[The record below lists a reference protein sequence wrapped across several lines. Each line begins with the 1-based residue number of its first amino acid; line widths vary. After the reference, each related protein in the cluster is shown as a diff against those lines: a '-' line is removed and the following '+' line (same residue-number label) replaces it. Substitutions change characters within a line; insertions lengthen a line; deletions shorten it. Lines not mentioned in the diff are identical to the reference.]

1 MTQWARRLRTA
12 AAASCAVIVLSS
24 CSFQGLNSLP
34 LPGAVGR
41 GDGAQHFHIEFTN
54 VGALEP
60 NSPVM
65 VNDVIVGSIQS
76 ITLRGW
82 HAVVDASV
90 RPGTVVPR
98 NAVASI
104 GQTSLLGSMHVS
116 LDPPIGE
123 PSQGRLPSG
132 STISWKDSVT
142 APSTEQTLSA
152 VSVLVNAGG
161 LGQLGDIIHNF
172 NVAVGGRESDIR
184 SLIERLNRFV
194 GTLND
199 QRASIVDTLV
209 ELDRFAGTLADRQQV
224 LERALK
230 RIPAALDV
238 LVTERPHLTEAL
250 TKLGEFGTV
259 ATRLVNN
266 SKDDLVTNLNNLRPA
281 FCALADL
288 GPDVDTALAFATVF
302 PFGQNFID
310 RAVRGDY
317 INMFSTFDIT
327 VPRIKR
333 GLAQGTPS
341 YQGNA
346 PIVPAPGDPGYDAF
360 YAQFPDP
367 KTATTPIPPWLA
379 ALPPDTTPPF
389 HLNGVAPL
397 GVQPP
402 ILKLPPATTPS
413 GCA

>member
-1 MTQWARRLRTA
+1 VLA
-12 AAASCAVIVLSS
+12 LSS

-34 LPGAVGR
+34 LPGVVGR
-41 GDGAQHFHIEFTN
+41 GDGAQNFYIEFTN

-65 VNDVIVGSIQS
+65 VNDVVVGSIS
-76 ITLRGW
+76 AITLKGW
-82 HAVVDASV
+82 HAVVEASV
-90 RPGTVVPR
+90 RPGAVVPR

-104 GQTSLLGSMHVS
+104 GQTSLLGSMHLS
-116 LDPPIGE
+116 LDPPLGQ
-123 PSQGRLPSG
+123 PSQGRLSSG

-152 VSVLVNAGG
+152 VSALVNAGG

-172 NVAVGGRESDIR
+172 NVAVGGRQSDVR
-184 SLIERLNRFV
+184 SLIDRLDRFV

-199 QRASIVDTLV
+199 QRGNIVDTLV
-209 ELDRFAGTLADRQQV
+209 ELDRFAGTLANRQQV
-224 LERALK
+224 LDRALK
-230 RIPAALDV
+230 KIPAALDV
-238 LVTERPHLTEAL
+238 LVKERPNLTEAL

-259 ATRLVNN
+259 ATRLVNS

-281 FCALADL
+281 FCALADV

-302 PFGQNFID
+302 PFGQAFID
-310 RAVRGDY
+310 RAIRGDY
-317 INMFSTFDIT
+317 VNMFATFDIT

-360 YAQFPDP
+360 YAKFPDP
-367 KTATTPIPPWLA
+367 KTATTPVPPWLA
-379 ALPPDTTPPF
+379 ALGPDTTPPF
-389 HLNGVAPL
+389 HNNGVAPL